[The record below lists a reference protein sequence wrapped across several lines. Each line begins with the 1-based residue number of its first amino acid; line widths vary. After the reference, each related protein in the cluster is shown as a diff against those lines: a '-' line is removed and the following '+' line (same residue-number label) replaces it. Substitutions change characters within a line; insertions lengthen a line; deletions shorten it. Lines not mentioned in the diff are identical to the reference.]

1 MNPAFAVGRHLA
13 WGPWARLVAFVMAFL
28 VLAPLRARA
37 DTTPP
42 SPRDVPRIA
51 NPTAIHVP
59 ASPVAY
65 QQKSLGWLTL
75 AYPPSVHERVQPLI
89 DDADAVKSRLADELG
104 QPVLDHVVVRIA
116 RTAEEMAMLA
126 PAELPPPAYA
136 SGVAYGP
143 LHLVIL
149 SLVAPVGAEATDLG
163 EVFRHE
169 LAHIALEDAAQGRH
183 IPRWFNEGYAVHESG
198 ESSALRMHT
207 LWDATLSQA
216 IIPLTDLDRDFPNEG
231 YEVSVAYAESADFVR
246 FLLRDGDRARFAALI
261 DRARRGEPFDRALAD
276 SYGTDLR
283 KLEFQWREEIAKRY
297 SFFPVLAG
305 GSLLWVIVIFL
316 TAMVWVRKKRHAR
329 AILARWEREDALAT
343 AAVLAPASAT
353 GEGQALGDLLAPEAI
368 RALPKIEHEGD
379 WHTLH

>member
-1 MNPAFAVGRHLA
+1 V
-13 WGPWARLVAFVMAFL
+13 LVAFFL
-28 VLAPLRARA
+28 LLFPLRASA
-37 DTTPP
+37 QTPARP
-42 SPRDVPRIA
+42 LSPRDVPHIS
-51 NPTAIHVP
+51 NPATVHVP
-59 ASPVAY
+59 SLPAAY
-65 QQKSLGWLTL
+65 QERALGWLTV

-89 DDADAVKSRLADELG
+89 DDAEAVKSRLAEELG

-116 RTAEEMAMLA
+116 RSADEMAMLA

-136 SGVAYGP
+136 SGVAYAP

-169 LAHIALEDAAQGRH
+169 LAHIALDDAVQGVH

-198 ESSALRMHT
+198 ESSALRLRT
-207 LWDATLSQA
+207 LWDATLSQT
-216 IIPLTDLDRDFPNEG
+216 IIPLADLDRDFPSEG

-246 FLLRDGDRARFAALI
+246 FLLRDGDRARFALLV
-261 DRARRGEPFDRALAD
+261 DRARRGEPFNRALAD

-283 KLEFQWREEIAKRY
+283 KLEFQWREEIAKKY
-297 SFFPVLAG
+297 SFLPVLAG
-305 GSLLWVIVIFL
+305 GSLLWVIVIAL
-316 TAMVWVRKKRHAR
+316 TAVVWVRKKRHDKAV
-329 AILARWEREDALAT
+329 LARWEREDA
-343 AAVLAPASAT
+343 VASAQS
-353 GEGQALGDLLAPEAI
+353 QAVVAEPSVFGDALAPEAM